1 MLEGRARGGA
11 LLLSPAGG
19 IKLGRTMGVRFS
31 PCPDR
36 GKSLVE
42 RCGVRFSPC
51 PDRGKSLVE
60 RCGVRFSLSPF
71 RGDTDRLNQ
80 RSRWNRHACLVVL
93 AASEPLQ
100 YIVHVFVF
108 CGKDRR
114 L

>member
-19 IKLGRTMGVRFS
+19 IKLGRTM
-31 PCPDR
+31 
-36 GKSLVE
+36 
-42 RCGVRFSPC
+42 GVRFSPC